1 MVIVSESIGIL
12 LSLLSNVMLT
22 LTALLLPSLPFL
34 ILTISSPSPPS
45 FSLPSPPFSPSPSSS
60 PFTILS
66 SSLALLPLLS
76 CMSDCNLSTLSA
88 LTLFSPRAN
97 AIASSMLLLPEP
109 FGPVMHTSPLSR
121 FRIVLFLAN
130 DLKPD
135 ISTFLIYTM
144 DAYLSCLNK

>member
-1 MVIVSESIGIL
+1 MVIVFESIGIL
-12 LSLLSNVMLT
+12 LSLLSKVMLT
-22 LTALLLPSLPFL
+22 LTALLLPSLSFL
-34 ILTISSPSPPS
+34 ILTISSPSTSS
-45 FSLPSPPFSPSPSSS
+45 FSLPPSSPPFPLSPSS
-60 PFTILS
+60 TIPS

-76 CMSDCNLSTLSA
+76 CMRDCNLSTLSA
-88 LTLFSPRAN
+88 LTLFSPRTN

-144 DAYLSCLNK
+144 DVYLSCLNK